1 LLAESRGK
9 KRDAEVEQQHYQHEL
24 DCAKLKV
31 KKTTEEAN
39 MLKQQLQVSCV
50 EVLKQ
55 SVSCQLYASGITNF
69 TNS

>member
-9 KRDAEVEQQHYQHEL
+9 KRDAEAEQQHYQHEL

-39 MLKQQLQVSCV
+39 MLKQQLQASH
-50 EVLKQ
+50 VL
-55 SVSCQLYASGITNF
+55 IF
-69 TNS
+69 